1 MSKRVINTANVA
13 IPFDAEFT
21 VEEFN
26 DFLLKKASEAREKHS
41 GLNAKVL
48 NFKFW
53 EEQFYDDYTS
63 GIVFTIERDESPAEE
78 AKRLKLAENAQIR
91 REKAK
96 QRSLDAKAKAEA
108 EELLLYNKLKAKYEK

>member
-13 IPFDAEFT
+13 IPFDSEFT

-41 GLNAKVL
+41 GLNAK
-48 NFKFW
+48 
-53 EEQFYDDYTS
+53 
-63 GIVFTIERDESPAEE
+63 
-78 AKRLKLAENAQIR
+78 
-91 REKAK
+91 
-96 QRSLDAKAKAEA
+96 AKAET